1 MNRINNYVLNGAI
14 ALLSTA
20 GLVAC
25 SSSDD
30 VTDVPVNPTYDGK
43 SVKTQFAINIAT
55 PSNGKTR
62 MSAENT
68 QNNNNNFLGMNSIKL
83 FPISLSSSGSETT
96 PTSTTKWTKNISL
109 DNIDN
114 NGISSTSSNKIYS
127 NVDIPVG
134 TNNFLFYGFGPQGT
148 TSASDMFTKGTLKAT
163 FPDAESA
170 ELSSISVELE
180 PIIGT
185 NNSSSLETMEE
196 YYKNYL
202 NSIKNVTN
210 WSGTTDITLLDA
222 YNRFIGIGSTGVRC
236 GSANAILKTVEQLY
250 NLANK
255 VNTATTSTSDAKT
268 VALAIMTAITATSGN
283 IIVNATKGSDNS
295 YTLAYKQTEENQLEA
310 KYTFPVNLNLPE
322 GAAQLEYGE
331 SGFSYKNT
339 PTIGASNSIL
349 NVYGLTYPSSIAYTA
364 NTIAKASTEIF
375 EATEWPKTVS
385 DWDNTSKWPSTS
397 SWTNVVAA
405 STRSVALVNNINYSV
420 ASLKTTVKCNEA
432 SLEDNRANVINDGN
446 TANQTIS
453 VPSEGFKVTGVLVGG
468 QPNKVDWQ
476 FLDNGSDRSAV
487 IYDKDLS
494 GIVAKNGEESSPNYT
509 LVFDSWKNNATQDDV
524 LMAIELENNSGYDF
538 YGVDGIIL
546 KGQKFYLVAKL
557 EVGSGTG
564 TIDWPGDAYRYP
576 KKNTTRV
583 FMQDYTTTA
592 KLNIKSLKNAYSTI
606 PDLRS
611 VELRLGLSVDLSWR
625 TGLTYDVTID

>member
-1 MNRINNYVLNGAI
+1 MNRINNYVLNCAI

-30 VTDVPVNPTYDGK
+30 VTDAPVNPTYDGK
-43 SVKTQFAINIAT
+43 SVKAQFAINIAT

-62 MSAENT
+62 MSDVNT
-68 QNNNNNFLGMNSIKL
+68 QNDNNFLGMNSIKL
-83 FPISLSSSGSETT
+83 FPISLSSNGSETT

-109 DNIDN
+109 ENIDN
-114 NGISSTSSNKIYS
+114 GTFSSSSNKIYS

-148 TSASDMFTKGTLKAT
+148 ASASDRFTKGTLKAT
-163 FPDAESA
+163 FPNDESA
-170 ELSSISVELE
+170 ELSTIFVELE

-185 NNSSSLETMEE
+185 NNTSLETMEG
-196 YYKNYL
+196 YYKDYL
-202 NSIKNVTN
+202 NSIKDATN
-210 WSGTTDITLLDA
+210 WSTTTDITLLDA
-222 YNRFIGIGSTGVRC
+222 YNRFIGIGPTGVRC

-268 VALAIMTAITATSGN
+268 VANNIMTAITSTSGD
-283 IIVNATKGSDNS
+283 IQVTATIRADNTN
-295 YTLAYKQTEENQLEA
+295 YDLAYSNSDA
-310 KYTFPVNLNLPE
+310 KYNFPTNFGLPE
-322 GAAQLEYGE
+322 GAAQLAYDEPT
-331 SGFSYKNT
+331 GFSYKNT
-339 PTIGASNSIL
+339 PTIGTTESVL

-364 NTIAKASTEIF
+364 NTKAKATAEIF
-375 EATEWPKTVS
+375 EANEWPQTIS
-385 DWDNTSKWPSTS
+385 DWDDTSKWPSAS

-420 ASLKTTVKCNEA
+420 ASLKTTVKCDA
-432 SLEDNRANVINDGN
+432 SSLEDNSAEVINDGN
-446 TANQTIS
+446 TSNKIIT
-453 VPSEGFKVTGVLVGG
+453 VPSGGFKVTAVLVGG

-476 FLDNGSDRSAV
+476 FIDNNSSRDAV
-487 IYDKDLS
+487 IYDNALTE
-494 GIVAKNGEESSPNYT
+494 IYAKAETESAANYT

-524 LMAIELENNSGYDF
+524 LMAIELENNSESDF

-557 EVGSGTG
+557 AVSSAVAGS
-564 TIDWPGDAYRYP
+564 IDWPGDAYRYP

-611 VELRLGLSVDLSWR
+611 VELQLGLSVDLTWQS
-625 TGLTYDVTID
+625 GLTFDVPIE

>member
-30 VTDVPVNPTYDGK
+30 VTDAPVNPTYDGK
-43 SVKTQFAINIAT
+43 SVKAQFAINIAT

-62 MSAENT
+62 MSADNT
-68 QNNNNNFLGMNSIKL
+68 QNNNNFLGMNSIKL
-83 FPISLSSSGSETT
+83 FPFSSDPG
-96 PTSTTKWTKNISL
+96 KDVNWTRNISL
-109 DNIDN
+109 TQINDGITSDN
-114 NGISSTSSNKIYS
+114 SSKIYS
-127 NVDIPVG
+127 NVEIPVG
-134 TNNFLFYGFGPQGT
+134 TNNFLFYGFGPMGETQEDKFKKGMLT
-148 TSASDMFTKGTLKAT
+148 TNFPSEVAT
-163 FPDAESA
+163 AP
-170 ELSSISVELE
+170 SSISASLV
-180 PIIGT
+180 PILGT
-185 NNSSSLETMEE
+185 ENEMSTIQG
-196 YYKNYL
+196 YYTTYL
-202 NSIKNVTN
+202 NGIKDVNG
-210 WSGTTDITLLDA
+210 WSTTDDISLRNAYDLFIT
-222 YNRFIGIGSTGVRC
+222 IGSTGVRC
-236 GSANAILKTVEQLY
+236 GSANAILKTVELLY
-250 NLANK
+250 NLAIDRK
-255 VNTATTSTSDAKT
+255 TASTSTDVQT
-268 VALAIMTAITATSGN
+268 LAEAIKTAITTTSGD
-283 IIVNATKGSDNS
+283 IQVTATARTNDATHYDLS
-295 YTLAYKQTEENQLEA
+295 YSGTDD
-310 KYTFPVNLNLPE
+310 KYSFPTNLGLPE

-339 PTIGASNSIL
+339 PTIGASGSIL

-364 NTIAKASTEIF
+364 NTRAKASTEIF

-385 DWDNTSKWPSTS
+385 DWDDTSKWPSTS
-397 SWTNVVAA
+397 SWTNEVVA

-446 TANQTIS
+446 PANQTIS

-476 FLDNGSDRSAV
+476 FLDNGSERSAV
-487 IYDKDLS
+487 IYDKDLTN
-494 GIVAKNGEESSPNYT
+494 IVAESGTESAANYT
-509 LVFDSWKNNATQDDV
+509 LVFDNWKNNETQDDV
-524 LMAIELENNSGYDF
+524 LMAIELENNSESDF

-557 EVGSGTG
+557 VVSSAGTSSI
-564 TIDWPGDAYRYP
+564 TWPDDDYRYP
-576 KKNTTRV
+576 KKDITRV

-592 KLNIKSLKNAYSTI
+592 KLNINSLKNAYSTI

-611 VELRLGLSVDLSWR
+611 VELQLGLSVDLEWK
-625 TGLTYDVTID
+625 TGLTYDVNID

>member
-20 GLVAC
+20 GFVAC

-30 VTDVPVNPTYDGK
+30 VTDAPVNPTYDGK
-43 SVKTQFAINIAT
+43 NVKTQFAINIAT

-62 MSAENT
+62 MSAANT
-68 QNNNNNFLGMNSIKL
+68 QNDNNFLGMNSIKL
-83 FPISLSSSGSETT
+83 FPFSSDPG
-96 PTSTTKWTKNISL
+96 KDVNWTRNISL
-109 DNIDN
+109 TQINDGITSDN
-114 NGISSTSSNKIYS
+114 SSKIYS
-127 NVDIPVG
+127 NVEIPVG
-134 TNNFLFYGFGPQGT
+134 TNNFLFYGFGPMGETQEDKFKKGMLT
-148 TSASDMFTKGTLKAT
+148 TNFPSEVAT
-163 FPDAESA
+163 AP
-170 ELSSISVELE
+170 SSISASLV
-180 PIIGT
+180 PILGT
-185 NNSSSLETMEE
+185 ENEMSTIQG
-196 YYKNYL
+196 YYTTYL
-202 NSIKNVTN
+202 NGIKDVNG
-210 WSGTTDITLLDA
+210 WSTTDDISLRNAYDLFIT
-222 YNRFIGIGSTGVRC
+222 IGSTGVRC
-236 GSANAILKTVEQLY
+236 GSANAILKTVELLY
-250 NLANK
+250 NLAIDRK
-255 VNTATTSTSDAKT
+255 TASTSTDVQT
-268 VALAIMTAITATSGN
+268 LAEAIKTAITTTSGD
-283 IIVNATKGSDNS
+283 IQVTATARTNDATHYDLS
-295 YTLAYKQTEENQLEA
+295 YSGTDD
-310 KYTFPVNLNLPE
+310 KYSFPTNLGLPE

-339 PTIGASNSIL
+339 PTIGASGSIL

-364 NTIAKASTEIF
+364 NTRAKASTEIF

-385 DWDNTSKWPSTS
+385 DWDDTSKWPSTS
-397 SWTNVVAA
+397 SWTNEVVA

-446 TANQTIS
+446 PANQTIS

-476 FLDNGSDRSAV
+476 FLDNGSERSAV
-487 IYDKDLS
+487 IYDKDLTN
-494 GIVAKNGEESSPNYT
+494 IVAESGTESAANYT
-509 LVFDSWKNNATQDDV
+509 LVFDNWKNNETQDDV
-524 LMAIELENNSGYDF
+524 LMAIELENNSESDF

-557 EVGSGTG
+557 VVSSAGTSSI
-564 TIDWPGDAYRYP
+564 TWPGDAYRYP

-611 VELRLGLSVDLSWR
+611 VELQLGLSVDLEWK
-625 TGLTYDVTID
+625 TGLTYDVNID

>member
-1 MNRINNYVLNGAI
+1 MKRINNYVLNGAL

-20 GLVAC
+20 GFVAC

-30 VTDVPVNPTYDGK
+30 VTDAPVNPSYDGK

-55 PSNGKTR
+55 PSNSQTR

-68 QNNNNNFLGMNSIKL
+68 QNNNNFLGMNSIKL
-83 FPISLSSSGSETT
+83 FPFSSDPGKNVNWTT
-96 PTSTTKWTKNISL
+96 NISL
-109 DNIDN
+109 NQINDGITSN
-114 NGISSTSSNKIYS
+114 NSSKIYS
-127 NVDIPVG
+127 NVEIPVG
-134 TNNFLFYGFGPQGT
+134 TNNFLFYGFGPMGGT
-148 TSASDMFTKGTLKAT
+148 PEDKFKKGMLTT
-163 FPDAESA
+163 NFPSEVAIA
-170 ELSSISVELE
+170 PSSISASLV
-180 PIIGT
+180 PI
-185 NNSSSLETMEE
+185 LETGNEMSTFQG
-196 YYKNYL
+196 YYTTYL
-202 NSIKNVTN
+202 NGIKNVSG
-210 WSGTTDITLLDA
+210 WSTTDDISLRNAYDLFIT
-222 YNRFIGIGSTGVRC
+222 IGPTGVRC
-236 GSANAILKTVEQLY
+236 GSANAILKTVELLY
-250 NLANK
+250 NLAIDRK
-255 VNTATTSTSDAKT
+255 TASTSTEVQT
-268 VALAIMTAITATSGN
+268 LAEAIKTAITTTSGE
-283 IIVNATKGSDNS
+283 IQVTATARTNEATHYDLS
-295 YTLAYKQTEENQLEA
+295 YSGTED
-310 KYTFPVNLNLPE
+310 KYSFPTNLGLPE
-322 GAAQLEYGE
+322 GAAQLAYDE
-331 SGFSYKNT
+331 STGFSYKNT
-339 PTIGASNSIL
+339 PTMGTTESTL

-375 EATEWPKTVS
+375 EGTEWPKTVS
-385 DWDNTSKWPSTS
+385 DWDDTSKWPSIS

-476 FLDNGSDRSAV
+476 FLDNSSVRDAV

-509 LVFDSWKNNATQDDV
+509 LVFDNWKDNATQDDV
-524 LMAIELENNSGYDF
+524 LMAIELENNSEYDF

-546 KGQKFYLVAKL
+546 KKQKFYLVAKL
-557 EVGSGTG
+557 EVSSNNTP

-576 KKNTTRV
+576 KNNTPRV

-611 VELRLGLSVDLSWR
+611 VELRLGLSVDLTWR
-625 TGLTYDVTID
+625 TGLTFDVSID

>member
-20 GLVAC
+20 GFVAC

-30 VTDVPVNPTYDGK
+30 VTDAPVNPTYDGK

-55 PSNGKTR
+55 PSNLQTR
-62 MSAENT
+62 MSADNT
-68 QNNNNNFLGMNSIKL
+68 QNNNNFLGMSSIKL
-83 FPISLSSSGSETT
+83 FPISLSSSSSETT

-255 VNTATTSTSDAKT
+255 VYNATTSTSDAKT

-283 IIVNATKGSDNS
+283 IIVEATQGSDNS
-295 YTLAYKQTEENQLEA
+295 YTLAYKQTEENQPDGI
-310 KYTFPVNLNLPE
+310 YNFPVNLNLPE
-322 GAAQLEYGE
+322 GAAQLTYDDTD
-331 SGFSYKNT
+331 GFAYKNE
-339 PTIGASNSIL
+339 PTIGATGSAI

-364 NTIAKASTEIF
+364 NTKAKATTKKMEDND
-375 EATEWPKTVS
+375 WPKTVS
-385 DWDNTSKWPSTS
+385 EWGS
-397 SWTNVVAA
+397 SEIWQTWTDVVE
-405 STRSVALVNNINYSV
+405 SSSNSVALVNNINYSV
-420 ASLKTTVKCNEA
+420 ACLETTVKCKDSST
-432 SLEDNRANVINDGN
+432 SLEDNRQAIVNDG
-446 TANQTIS
+446 TTPDQSITI
-453 VPSEGFKVTGVLVGG
+453 PNDGFKVTAVLVGG

-476 FLDNGSDRSAV
+476 FIDNSSRRDAV
-487 IYDKDLS
+487 IYDNALIDIYAKS
-494 GIVAKNGEESSPNYT
+494 GIQSSTNYT
-509 LVFDSWKNNATQDDV
+509 LVFDNYKSETQQDDV
-524 LMAIELENNSGYDF
+524 LMAIELENNSGSDF
-538 YGVDGIIL
+538 YGFDGVIM
-546 KGQKFYLVAKL
+546 KNQKFYLVAKL
-557 EVGSGTG
+557 SMSDSH
-564 TIDWPGDAYRYP
+564 TISSWPAADYRFPY
-576 KKNTTRV
+576 NGTTRV
-583 FMQDYTTTA
+583 FVQDYTTKVNLTI
-592 KLNIKSLKNAYSTI
+592 NDLKNAYSTI

-611 VELRLGLSVDLSWR
+611 LELRLGLSVDLSWR

>member
-1 MNRINNYVLNGAI
+1 MKRINNYVLNGAL

-20 GLVAC
+20 GFVAC

-30 VTDVPVNPTYDGK
+30 VTDAPVNPSYDGK
-43 SVKTQFAINIAT
+43 SVKTQFAINVAT
-55 PSNGKTR
+55 PSNSQTR

-68 QNNNNNFLGMNSIKL
+68 QNNNNFLGMNSIKL

-96 PTSTTKWTKNISL
+96 PTSTTEWTKNISL
-109 DNIDN
+109 ENID

-127 NVDIPVG
+127 DVDIPVG

-148 TSASDMFTKGTLKAT
+148 TSDMFTKGALKTT
-163 FPDAESA
+163 FQNSESA
-170 ELSSISVELE
+170 ELSTISAELV

-185 NNSSSLETMEE
+185 DNSSSLETMEG
-196 YYKNYL
+196 YYEAYL
-202 NSIKNVTN
+202 NSIKNATN
-210 WSGTTDITLLDA
+210 WSTTTDITLLDA

-236 GSANAILKTVEQLY
+236 GSANAILRTVEQLY

-255 VNTATTSTSDAKT
+255 VKTATTSTSDAKT
-268 VALAIMTAITATSGN
+268 VAEAIMTAITATSGN
-283 IIVNATKGSDNS
+283 IIVEETQGSDNS

-322 GAAQLEYGE
+322 GAAQLTYDPTN
-331 SGFSYKNT
+331 GFAYKNK
-339 PTIGASNSIL
+339 PTIGVTSSAI

-364 NTIAKASTEIF
+364 NTKAKASTEKIG
-375 EATEWPKTVS
+375 ANEWPKTVS
-385 DWDNTSKWPSTS
+385 DWDDTSKWPSTS
-397 SWTNVVAA
+397 SWTNEVVA

-420 ASLKTTVKCNEA
+420 ASLKTTVKCDA
-432 SLEDNRANVINDGN
+432 SSLEDNSAEVINDGN
-446 TANQTIS
+446 TSNKIIT
-453 VPSEGFKVTGVLVGG
+453 VPSGGFKVTAVLVGG

-476 FLDNGSDRSAV
+476 FLDNGPERSSV

-509 LVFDSWKNNATQDDV
+509 LVFDSWKNGETQDDV
-524 LMAIELENNSGYDF
+524 LMAIELENNSESDF

-557 EVGSGTG
+557 EVSSNNAS
-564 TIDWPGDAYRYP
+564 TIVWPDDAYRYP

-611 VELRLGLSVDLSWR
+611 VELQLGLSVDLSWR
-625 TGLTYDVTID
+625 TGLTFEVPIE

>member
-55 PSNGKTR
+55 PSNSQTR

-68 QNNNNNFLGMNSIKL
+68 QNNNNFLGMNSIKL
-83 FPISLSSSGSETT
+83 FPFSSE
-96 PTSTTKWTKNISL
+96 PKIDENWTKNISL
-109 DNIDN
+109 NNIDN
-114 NGISSTSSNKIYS
+114 SDISSTSSKKIYS
-127 NVDIPVG
+127 NVEIPVG
-134 TNNFLFYGFGPQGT
+134 TNNFLFYGFGPMGGT
-148 TSASDMFTKGTLKAT
+148 PEDKFKKGMLTTNFPSEVAT
-163 FPDAESA
+163 AP
-170 ELSSISVELE
+170 SSISASLV
-180 PIIGT
+180 PILGT
-185 NNSSSLETMEE
+185 ENEMSTIQG
-196 YYKNYL
+196 YYTAYL
-202 NSIKNVTN
+202 NGIKNVDG
-210 WSGTTDITLLDA
+210 WSTTDDISLRNADDM
-222 YNRFIGIGSTGVRC
+222 FIISGSTGVRC
-236 GSANAILKTVEQLY
+236 GSANAILKTVELLY
-250 NLANK
+250 NLAIDCK
-255 VNTATTSTSDAKT
+255 TASTSTKVQT
-268 VALAIMTAITATSGN
+268 LAEAIKTAITTTSGE
-283 IIVNATKGSDNS
+283 IQVTATARNNDATHYDLS
-295 YTLAYKQTEENQLEA
+295 YNGNDD
-310 KYTFPVNLNLPE
+310 KYSFPTNLGLPE
-322 GAAQLEYGE
+322 GAAQLAYDE
-331 SGFSYKNT
+331 STGFSYKDT
-339 PTIGASNSIL
+339 PTIGASGSIL

-364 NTIAKASTEIF
+364 NTKAKASTEIF
-375 EATEWPKTVS
+375 EATEWPKTVN
-385 DWDNTSKWPSTS
+385 DWDDTSKWPSTS

-476 FLDNGSDRSAV
+476 FLDNSSDRNAV

-564 TIDWPGDAYRYP
+564 TIDWPEDDYRYP
-576 KKNTTRV
+576 KQNTPRV

-611 VELRLGLSVDLSWR
+611 VELQLGLSVDLTWQN
-625 TGLTYDVTID
+625 GLTFEVPIE

>member
-30 VTDVPVNPTYDGK
+30 VTDAPVNPTYDGK
-43 SVKTQFAINIAT
+43 SVKAQFAINIAT

-62 MSAENT
+62 MSADNT
-68 QNNNNNFLGMNSIKL
+68 QNNNNFLGMNSIKL
-83 FPISLSSSGSETT
+83 FPFSSDPG
-96 PTSTTKWTKNISL
+96 KDVNWTRNISL
-109 DNIDN
+109 TQINDGITSDN
-114 NGISSTSSNKIYS
+114 SSKIYS
-127 NVDIPVG
+127 NVEIPVG
-134 TNNFLFYGFGPQGT
+134 TNNFLFYGFGPMGETQEDKFKKGMLT
-148 TSASDMFTKGTLKAT
+148 TNFPSEVAT
-163 FPDAESA
+163 AP
-170 ELSSISVELE
+170 SSISASLV
-180 PIIGT
+180 PILGT
-185 NNSSSLETMEE
+185 ENEMSTIQG
-196 YYKNYL
+196 YYTTYL
-202 NSIKNVTN
+202 NGIKDVNG
-210 WSGTTDITLLDA
+210 WSTTDDISLRNAYDLFIT
-222 YNRFIGIGSTGVRC
+222 IGSTGVRC
-236 GSANAILKTVEQLY
+236 GSANAILKTVELLY
-250 NLANK
+250 NLAIDRK
-255 VNTATTSTSDAKT
+255 TASTSTDVQT
-268 VALAIMTAITATSGN
+268 LAEAIKTAITTTSGD
-283 IIVNATKGSDNS
+283 IQVTATARTNDATHYDLS
-295 YTLAYKQTEENQLEA
+295 YSGTDD
-310 KYTFPVNLNLPE
+310 KYSFPTNLGLPE

-339 PTIGASNSIL
+339 PTIGASGSIL

-364 NTIAKASTEIF
+364 NTRAKASTEIF

-385 DWDNTSKWPSTS
+385 DWDDTSKWPSTS
-397 SWTNVVAA
+397 SWTNEVVA

-446 TANQTIS
+446 PANQTIS

-476 FLDNGSDRSAV
+476 FLDNGSERSAV
-487 IYDKDLS
+487 IYDKDLTN
-494 GIVAKNGEESSPNYT
+494 IVAESGTESAANYT
-509 LVFDSWKNNATQDDV
+509 LVFDNWKNNETQDDV
-524 LMAIELENNSGYDF
+524 LMAIELENNSESDF

-557 EVGSGTG
+557 VVSSAGTSSI
-564 TIDWPGDAYRYP
+564 TWPDDDYRYP
-576 KKNTTRV
+576 KKDITRV

-592 KLNIKSLKNAYSTI
+592 KLNINSLKNAYSTI

-625 TGLTYDVTID
+625 TGLTYDVTIE

>member
-1 MNRINNYVLNGAI
+1 MKRINNYVLNGAL

-30 VTDVPVNPTYDGK
+30 VTDAPVNPSYDGK
-43 SVKTQFAINIAT
+43 SVKTQFAINVAT
-55 PSNGKTR
+55 PSNSQTR
-62 MSAENT
+62 MSADNT
-68 QNNNNNFLGMNSIKL
+68 QNNNNFLGMSSIKL
-83 FPISLSSSGSETT
+83 FPFSSE
-96 PTSTTKWTKNISL
+96 PKINVNWTKNISL
-109 DNIDN
+109 NNIDN
-114 NGISSTSSNKIYS
+114 SDISSTSSKKIYS
-127 NVDIPVG
+127 NVEIPVG
-134 TNNFLFYGFGPQGT
+134 TNNFLFYGFGPMGGT
-148 TSASDMFTKGTLKAT
+148 PEDKFKKGMLTTNFPSEVAT
-163 FPDAESA
+163 AP
-170 ELSSISVELE
+170 SSIYASLV
-180 PIIGT
+180 PI
-185 NNSSSLETMEE
+185 LETGNEMSTIQES
-196 YYKNYL
+196 YATYL
-202 NSIKNVTN
+202 NGIKNVN
-210 WSGTTDITLLDA
+210 GWSTTDDISLRNA
-222 YNRFIGIGSTGVRC
+222 YDLFINIGSTGVRC
-236 GSANAILKTVEQLY
+236 GSANAILKTVELLY
-250 NLANK
+250 NLAIDRK
-255 VNTATTSTSDAKT
+255 TASTSTDVQT
-268 VALAIMTAITATSGN
+268 LAEAIKTAITTTSGD
-283 IIVNATKGSDNS
+283 IQVTATPRPNDATHYDLS
-295 YTLAYKQTEENQLEA
+295 YNGTDD
-310 KYTFPVNLNLPE
+310 KYSFPTNLGLPE
-322 GAAQLEYGE
+322 GAAQLAYDES

-339 PTIGASNSIL
+339 PTIGASSSIL

-375 EATEWPKTVS
+375 EATEWPKTVG
-385 DWDNTSKWPSTS
+385 DWDDTSKWPSTS

-446 TANQTIS
+446 TANQTIF

-476 FLDNGSDRSAV
+476 FLDNSSDRDAV

-524 LMAIELENNSGYDF
+524 LMAIELENNSESDF

-546 KGQKFYLVAKL
+546 KKQKFYLVAKL
-557 EVGSGTG
+557 AVSSNNTS
-564 TIDWPGDAYRYP
+564 TIAWPGDAYRYP
-576 KKNTTRV
+576 QNNTTRV

-611 VELRLGLSVDLSWR
+611 VELRLGLSVDLTWQS
-625 TGLTYDVTID
+625 GLTFEVPIE

>member
-30 VTDVPVNPTYDGK
+30 VTDAPVNPTYDGK
-43 SVKTQFAINIAT
+43 SVKAQFAINIAT

-62 MSAENT
+62 MSADNT
-68 QNNNNNFLGMNSIKL
+68 QNNNNFLGMNSIKL
-83 FPISLSSSGSETT
+83 FPFSSYPEKDVNWTRNIVLTQINDGI
-96 PTSTTKWTKNISL
+96 TS
-109 DNIDN
+109 DN
-114 NGISSTSSNKIYS
+114 SSKIYS
-127 NVDIPVG
+127 NVEIPVG
-134 TNNFLFYGFGPQGT
+134 TNNFLFYGFGPMGETQEDKFKKGMLT
-148 TSASDMFTKGTLKAT
+148 TNFPSEVAT
-163 FPDAESA
+163 AP
-170 ELSSISVELE
+170 SSISASLV
-180 PIIGT
+180 PILGT
-185 NNSSSLETMEE
+185 ENEMSTIQG
-196 YYKNYL
+196 YYTTYL
-202 NSIKNVTN
+202 NGIKDVNG
-210 WSGTTDITLLDA
+210 WSTTDDISLRNAYDLFIT
-222 YNRFIGIGSTGVRC
+222 IGSTGVRC
-236 GSANAILKTVEQLY
+236 GSANAILKTVELLY
-250 NLANK
+250 NLAIDRK
-255 VNTATTSTSDAKT
+255 TASTSTDVQT
-268 VALAIMTAITATSGN
+268 LAEAIKTAITTTSGD
-283 IIVNATKGSDNS
+283 IQVTATARTNDATHYDLS
-295 YTLAYKQTEENQLEA
+295 YSGTDD
-310 KYTFPVNLNLPE
+310 KYSFPTNLGLPE

-339 PTIGASNSIL
+339 PTIGASGSIL

-364 NTIAKASTEIF
+364 NTRAKASTEIF

-385 DWDNTSKWPSTS
+385 DWDDTSKWPSTS

-446 TANQTIS
+446 PANQTIS

-476 FLDNGSDRSAV
+476 FLDNGSERSAV
-487 IYDKDLS
+487 IYDKDLTN
-494 GIVAKNGEESSPNYT
+494 IVAESGTESAANYT
-509 LVFDSWKNNATQDDV
+509 LVFDNWKNNETQDDV
-524 LMAIELENNSGYDF
+524 LMAIELENNSESDF

-557 EVGSGTG
+557 VVSSAGTSSI
-564 TIDWPGDAYRYP
+564 TWPDDDYRYP

-592 KLNIKSLKNAYSTI
+592 KLNINSLKNAYSTI

-611 VELRLGLSVDLSWR
+611 VELQLGLSVDLEWK
-625 TGLTYDVTID
+625 TGLTYDVNID

>member
-1 MNRINNYVLNGAI
+1 MKRINNYVLNGAI

-20 GLVAC
+20 GFVAC

-30 VTDVPVNPTYDGK
+30 VTDAPVNPTYDGK

-68 QNNNNNFLGMNSIKL
+68 QNNNNFLGINSIKL
-83 FPISLSSSGSETT
+83 FPF
-96 PTSTTKWTKNISL
+96 
-109 DNIDN
+109 
-114 NGISSTSSNKIYS
+114 SSNPEKDVNWTRNINLTQINDGITSNNSRKIYS
-127 NVDIPVG
+127 NVEIPVG
-134 TNNFLFYGFGPQGT
+134 TNNFLFYGFGPMGETQE
-148 TSASDMFTKGTLKAT
+148 DKFKKGTLKTYFPSEVAT
-163 FPDAESA
+163 AP
-170 ELSSISVELE
+170 SSINASLV
-180 PIIGT
+180 PILGT
-185 NNSSSLETMEE
+185 ENEMSTIQG
-196 YYKNYL
+196 YYTTYL
-202 NSIKNVTN
+202 NGIKNVDG
-210 WSGTTDITLLDA
+210 WSTTDDISLRNAYDLFIT
-222 YNRFIGIGSTGVRC
+222 IGSTGVRC
-236 GSANAILKTVEQLY
+236 GSANAILKTVELLY
-250 NLANK
+250 NLAIDCK
-255 VNTATTSTSDAKT
+255 TASTSTKVQT
-268 VALAIMTAITATSGN
+268 LAEAIKTAITTTSGD
-283 IIVNATKGSDNS
+283 IQVTATARTNDATHYDLS
-295 YTLAYKQTEENQLEA
+295 YSGTDD
-310 KYTFPVNLNLPE
+310 KYSFPTNLGLPE
-322 GAAQLEYGE
+322 GAAQLTCDATN
-331 SGFSYKNT
+331 GFAYKDQ

-364 NTIAKASTEIF
+364 NTTAKASTEIF
-375 EATEWPKTVS
+375 EETEWPQTVS
-385 DWDNTSKWPSTS
+385 DWDDTSKWPSTS
-397 SWTNVVAA
+397 SWTNEVAA

-432 SLEDNRANVINDGN
+432 SLEDNRANVINDGY

-476 FLDNGSDRSAV
+476 FLDNSSDRNAV

-509 LVFDSWKNNATQDDV
+509 LVFDNWKNNETQDDV

-557 EVGSGTG
+557 AVSSAGTSSI
-564 TIDWPGDAYRYP
+564 TWPGEAYRYP
-576 KKNTTRV
+576 EKNTTRV

-611 VELRLGLSVDLSWR
+611 VELQLGLSVDLKWQ
-625 TGLTYDVTID
+625 TGLTFDVSID